1 MKEKID
7 IVEERVRASELFD
20 YYGELLK
27 ENQKQLCSQYLLDDL
42 SLSEIAEG
50 IGISRQGV
58 HDSLRRSIKQMESF
72 ESKLNLIKKSKM
84 LEEELECLKRR
95 FQTLKKT
102 KEIEDIQESIQ
113 KIFELV

>member
-7 IVEERVRASELFD
+7 IIEERVRASELFD

-58 HDSLRRSIKQMESF
+58 HDSLRRSIKQMEVF
-72 ESKLNLIKKSKM
+72 ESKLNLVRKNKI
-84 LEEELECLKRR
+84 LEKELENLEKG
-95 FQTLKKT
+95 FLELEKT
-102 KEIEDIQESIQ
+102 EEIKELRESVR
-113 KIFELV
+113 KMSKLL